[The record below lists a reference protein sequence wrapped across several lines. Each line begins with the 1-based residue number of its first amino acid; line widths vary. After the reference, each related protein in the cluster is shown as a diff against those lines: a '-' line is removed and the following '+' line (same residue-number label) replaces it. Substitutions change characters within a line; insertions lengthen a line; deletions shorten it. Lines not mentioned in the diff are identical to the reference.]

1 MAHLKSFFDTEI
13 PVHVPKLSAE
23 IKKKKRWKKYQLFNQ
38 IFEAIGSSRL
48 FILCTKQ
55 PFYIWLRVHSHEAKW
70 TSNRHEN
77 KFCSHDVSFPLHFK
91 TIFWRAC
98 VGISLQV
105 VSTLYFITW
114 NEISFLTKWLQWN
127 NTGNKFH

>member
-55 PFYIWLRVHSHEAKW
+55 PFLYDLEYIHMRRNELMPVWDFKPAGKQVLFTWRFISAAFQNNILTGMRRYFTSGSVYIIFYHLKW
-70 TSNRHEN
+70 N
-77 KFCSHDVSFPLHFK
+77 FVSDK
-91 TIFWRAC
+91 MTAM
-98 VGISLQV
+98 
-105 VSTLYFITW
+105 
-114 NEISFLTKWLQWN
+114 K
-127 NTGNKFH
+127 